1 MKEFGRKLF
10 GRRNPGDSKPRVI
23 VFCCDWSS
31 KGDADR
37 VDTAQSKVN
46 ARMIRTMCSG
56 KVDPSFI
63 MKAFASGVD
72 GVMLAMCTRGDCHFL
87 GGNYQAMRRVQLLQN
102 TLEQFGIEPERV
114 QLEWVPKA
122 DGSSLQSTVNSFADS
137 IASLGPV

>member
-37 VDTAQSKVN
+37 VDTSGSKVE
-46 ARMIRTMCSG
+46 AKLIRTMCSG

-72 GVMLAMCTRGDCHFL
+72 GVMLAMCSRGECHFL
-87 GGNYQAMRRVQLLQN
+87 GGNYQAMRRVELLQN
-102 TLEQFGIEPERV
+102 TLDQLGIEPDRV
-114 QLEWVPKA
+114 RLEWLPKT
-122 DGSSLQSTVNSFADS
+122 DGASLQSAVDSFADR
-137 IASLGPV
+137 ITSLGPL